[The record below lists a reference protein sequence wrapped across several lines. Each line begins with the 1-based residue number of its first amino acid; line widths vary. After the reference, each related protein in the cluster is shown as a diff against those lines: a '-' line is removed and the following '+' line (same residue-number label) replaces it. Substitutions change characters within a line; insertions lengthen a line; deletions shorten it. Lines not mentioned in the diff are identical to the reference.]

1 MKKSLQFTVYNLQPK
16 FVFLVSVLWFL
27 VYGLCGC
34 QRQPLHRSA
43 RIMMGTI
50 VEVVSPDK
58 RAAEIAFKEIERIEN
73 LLSSYKDDS
82 EISRLD
88 RTGKIEAN
96 PQTLFVI
103 KKAGEFWQ
111 ETAGAFDVTVAP
123 LLELWGFRDGN
134 YRVPERSEIKEA
146 LELIGFDKV
155 KISGNIIEFKI
166 KGMKMSLGAIA
177 KGYAVDCALRELRLA
192 GIKSALINAG
202 GDIYCL
208 GGKNGKPWRIAIK
221 AGQEAGFA
229 GYLELKDKA
238 VATAGNYEQ
247 YFFAGDKRYSH
258 ILDPRTGEPADTE
271 IASVTVIAD
280 DCLTADALATS
291 IFVLGD
297 EEGRKLAKR
306 FNVEVKIY
314 RDVQDNK

>member
-1 MKKSLQFTVYNLQPK
+1 MISRYRHHSLLLIL
-16 FVFLVSVLWFL
+16 VFSFL
-27 VYGLCGC
+27 SGC
-34 QRQPLHRSA
+34 SQRPLYKDSRL
-43 RIMMGTI
+43 MMGTI

-58 RAAEIAFKEIERIEN
+58 RAIEIAFKEIERIEN
-73 LLSSYKDDS
+73 MLSSYKDDS
-82 EISRLD
+82 EISRLN
-88 RTGKIEAN
+88 RIGRIEAS
-96 PQTLFVI
+96 PEALFVI
-103 KKAGEFWQ
+103 KKAGEFWR

-166 KGMKMSLGAIA
+166 KGVKIGLGAIA
-177 KGYAVDCALRELRLA
+177 KGYAVDRAIRELRLA

-208 GGKNGKPWRIAIK
+208 GDKFGKPWRVAIN
-221 AGQEAGFA
+221 AGQQAGFA

-238 VATAGNYEQ
+238 VATSGNYEQ

-258 ILDPRTGEPADTE
+258 IFDPRTGEPADTG
-271 IASVTVIAD
+271 IAGVTVIAD
-280 DCLTADALATS
+280 DCLTADALSTG
-291 IFVLGD
+291 IFVLGG

-306 FNVEVKIY
+306 FNVEARIY
-314 RDVQDNK
+314 RDVQDNI